1 MFWKHTENA
10 TSNTNVIDMQFIQV
24 SPGQTFTLQAI
35 LDSSLPGIN
44 IAIYDTIEL
53 RVRNVNGNNVV
64 NLNAGSNI
72 SGSVTGSSIIGGT
85 LLNTQRGK
93 LKQWDVL
100 KGIMSMFNLLMLQ
113 DPDDPQN
120 LLIEPYN
127 DIFINN
133 NRIKEIDWTEKV
145 DAQEWKFKP
154 MDLKRTTMFQ
164 YIEDKDYPFQVYKSA
179 LNGFK
184 YGSLEYT
191 VPSYTQVQGEGKVE
205 AKPFAATVVKPYF
218 SDIPTWIGPNIYAA
232 NADATEFE
240 GINNKPRIL
249 YDVTGDT
256 VGATSIDGGT
266 TNYFIPYQNGTTG
279 GKPDNFSCFSHTST
293 IPSTNLAI
301 DLNFGA
307 CQLIG
312 IGTPPVNNLY
322 SQYYQDYFYELYHPN
337 TRTLTLKIL
346 LNAGDI
352 ANFKFYDH
360 IIIKNMK
367 FRVSTINYKPYQLS
381 DVELI
386 LIP

>member
-1 MFWKHTENA
+1 MPAIDNLQTMFRPWIRLRYIVDKIFARHGFTFESAFFDSAYFKRLFMDFNWGKEINWSEQTQVGYVEDDGSSALPSFAVGYHTLVLADNNTWQTAGYDIATGKFTAPASNMVYILNANCTFTNTSTNLTTFRMFWKHTENA

-133 NRIKEIDWTEKV
+133 NRIKE
-145 DAQEWKFKP
+145 
-154 MDLKRTTMFQ
+154 
-164 YIEDKDYPFQVYKSA
+164 KDYNVS
-179 LNGFK
+179 
-184 YGSLEYT
+184 
-191 VPSYTQVQGEGKVE
+191 
-205 AKPFAATVVKPYF
+205 
-218 SDIPTWIGPNIYAA
+218 IY
-232 NADATEFE
+232 
-240 GINNKPRIL
+240 
-249 YDVTGDT
+249 
-256 VGATSIDGGT
+256 
-266 TNYFIPYQNGTTG
+266 
-279 GKPDNFSCFSHTST
+279 
-293 IPSTNLAI
+293 
-301 DLNFGA
+301 
-307 CQLIG
+307 
-312 IGTPPVNNLY
+312 
-322 SQYYQDYFYELYHPN
+322 
-337 TRTLTLKIL
+337 
-346 LNAGDI
+346 
-352 ANFKFYDH
+352 
-360 IIIKNMK
+360 
-367 FRVSTINYKPYQLS
+367 
-381 DVELI
+381 
-386 LIP
+386 